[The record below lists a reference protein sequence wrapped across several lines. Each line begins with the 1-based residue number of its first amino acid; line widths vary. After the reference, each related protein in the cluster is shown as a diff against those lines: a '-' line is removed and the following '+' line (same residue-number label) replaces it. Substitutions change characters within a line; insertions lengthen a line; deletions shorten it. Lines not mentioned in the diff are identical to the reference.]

1 MATTPARSP
10 SGLSTTRRRVA
21 VTGASGLVGRCLV
34 NRLCADPAVASVHAL
49 VRRELD
55 VSHSK
60 LQVHVIDFSDIP
72 ALPTIDEVYLALG
85 TTIKIAG
92 SRDAFRAVDLEI
104 NLAVA
109 HAALAAGATRAGLVS
124 ALGANARSPV
134 FYNRIKG
141 ELEEA
146 LAALPFTALVIARP
160 SILRGNRRA
169 LGQPR
174 RRGEERW
181 ERVDALLR
189 PLIPRRFR
197 AIDAADV
204 AAALAK
210 SVPIARGR
218 EILASSAMQGADSF

>member
-1 MATTPARSP
+1 MAGTTIPPA
-10 SGLSTTRRRVA
+10 SGEPTTMRRVA

-34 NRLCADPAVASVHAL
+34 NRLCADPTVATVHAL

-55 VSHSK
+55 MRHSK
-60 LQVHVIDFSDIP
+60 LQIHVVDFANIP
-72 ALPTIDEVYLALG
+72 TLPRIDEVYLALG

-92 SRDAFRAVDLEI
+92 GQAAFRAVDFDI

-109 HAALAAGATRAGLVS
+109 QAALAAGAHRAGLVS

-141 ELEEA
+141 ELEKA
-146 LAALPFTALVIARP
+146 LAALPLTALVIARP
-160 SILRGNRRA
+160 SILRGNRRS

-181 ERVDALLR
+181 GRIDALLR
-189 PLIPRRFR
+189 PFIPRRLR

-210 SVPIARGR
+210 SVPVARGR
-218 EILASSAMQGADSF
+218 EVLDSSAMQGADSS